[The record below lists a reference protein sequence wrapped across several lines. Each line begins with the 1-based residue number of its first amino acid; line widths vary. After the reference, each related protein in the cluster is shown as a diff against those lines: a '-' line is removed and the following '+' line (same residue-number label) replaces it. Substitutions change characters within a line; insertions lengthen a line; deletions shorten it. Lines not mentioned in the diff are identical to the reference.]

1 MDKQSVVHPF
11 KRVVLSL
18 QKESSDMCYNVE
30 NDLIIILYYIILY
43 YISEINMSQ
52 KTGFHL
58 TEVSKAV
65 TFVPW
70 KVSETEI

>member
-1 MDKQSVVHPF
+1 MDKQSVIHPF
-11 KRVVLSL
+11 KRVLFSL

-30 NDLIIILYYIILY
+30 NDLIILY
-43 YISEINMSQ
+43 YISEISVSQ
-52 KTGFHL
+52 KTGFTL
-58 TEVSKAV
+58 SEVSKAL